1 MNTPKIERYMFLM
14 QEFVGGSLTANQ
26 FETEYLD
33 LFKSDETIWEEKV
46 FLVLD
51 KLFSDVDSFCAESS
65 IRRSGDLNEADLR
78 DAARDAYEKIS
89 KMTQLPL
96 SLRNHQ

>member
-1 MNTPKIERYMFLM
+1 MFLI
-14 QEFVGGSLTANQ
+14 QEFVSGSLTANQ

-33 LFKSDETIWEEKV
+33 LFKSDETIWEEKI

-65 IRRSGDLNEADLR
+65 IRISGDLNEADLR
-78 DAARDAYEKIS
+78 DMARDAYEKIS
-89 KMTQLPL
+89 KMIYL
-96 SLRNHQ
+96 SPNLRN